1 MKSKFYFRKI
11 SEFIFSIIL
20 LHLPVS
26 AYRNNQPVFK
36 VTLGSACY
44 FAVPDSGQFQYG
56 PSFSFNLRL
65 YKKNSLE
72 IEVEQV
78 YWEEE
83 IPVEHYAQRTAVIN
97 LQWMRYFSRGFFG
110 FGYVITPS
118 KFYNQ
123 DKHTYLIENNMSVG
137 LLGLSGILSFTEKPV
152 ALHVKAKFS
161 NSDKFKTGS
170 EFMYYFEASSKLK
183 LLEFLSVSFKYWRWY
198 NTAYY
203 NDMYQSAVTPFFNI
217 SWDKFFLDIGPVF
230 SVSFYPSRYK
240 EKFSF
245 HGRIGYE
252 LLKRK
257 KKND

>member
-1 MKSKFYFRKI
+1 MTKAQLKSELNKCLNAIASARVSLSVAQSKI
-11 SEFIFSIIL
+11 G
-20 LHLPVS
+20 
-26 AYRNNQPVFK
+26 A
-36 VTLGSACY
+36 
-44 FAVPDSGQFQYG
+44 D
-56 PSFSFNLRL
+56 
-65 YKKNSLE
+65 
-72 IEVEQV
+72 
-78 YWEEE
+78 
-83 IPVEHYAQRTAVIN
+83 
-97 LQWMRYFSRGFFG
+97 
-110 FGYVITPS
+110 
-118 KFYNQ
+118 
-123 DKHTYLIENNMSVG
+123 
-137 LLGLSGILSFTEKPV
+137 
-152 ALHVKAKFS
+152 S

-230 SVSFYPSRYK
+230 SVSYYPSRYK